1 MNGESFV
8 IRVSMVG
15 EGDAVRGAGK
25 VSTAVKGMDAAAA
38 SAAATTSRSTRTL
51 AQKWTG
57 AGTALTAAGK
67 KTRGLSLGLA
77 AVGAVAGKLAVDFDK
92 SMRNVNSIAQLP
104 EPAFKRL
111 QKQVLGLAGPTA
123 QGPKTLAEGL
133 YDLVSSGFD
142 AEESMTVLKAS
153 ARAAT
158 AGLTTT
164 EVSTK
169 AVAAALNAYK
179 RPAADAGQVSDDLF
193 QTVNLGVV
201 TFDELASSIG
211 YVLPVAAT
219 LGVDIKQVGAS
230 ISTLTKQGQSGSSA
244 ITNINA
250 ALTAFIKPSKGMAKA
265 LKELGYESA
274 ETLIRQEGFQGALE
288 KVIGATDGSKKAIA
302 DLFGNVRAMRAVF
315 GLVGDNAK
323 GAAKDLRGF
332 QSDAGATAKVLA
344 EQEKSISYQW
354 KKLRAEGEVLGIE
367 LGTKLLP
374 VLRGVAI
381 NIGDMLKGFTEL
393 PGGMQKT
400 IITTALLG
408 VALSPVLSLL
418 GATAKGVGLLI
429 TGIKTLAAT
438 NLAGEL
444 SAAFSLARGGEMG
457 GFAMA
462 GKGMAGSI
470 IGGLTKAIPIAA
482 AAAGLGNIIYSAT
495 QGDWHDAGFKAG
507 GALVGGIA
515 GAFLG
520 GPAGAALGAGAGS
533 FLGGLIGDMFG
544 DGGEQNAFKKRNEE
558 TILSAIRGHKQ
569 LMRSSRQVEQS
580 ERRLQRV
587 GQAQAGVTQRLKAT
601 QDRLNAARKSGD
613 TGRIRHE
620 EARLNELKAKQIHL
634 THQQWRE
641 ESLLH
646 AAHVKN
652 VADARRA
659 RTVEVALVR
668 TRQAQFEQAQK
679 HERQTRKAFEQAVL
693 QNKPLKEQNQR
704 ERDLIDAQ
712 KRREGASR
720 KLVASEKELS
730 GTMREIANKF
740 GDKFADSLRKQI
752 PLWRMTAKQT
762 RASVEAM
769 RKLAP
774 AIEPI
779 SQTMKRFG
787 ERGSTATR
795 KVEKGTKQLSQ
806 KAPGQLKTV
815 GRGYTEL
822 AETGTE
828 GLGTIGT
835 NTNSFLKSLKVQPL
849 SFSLTAPTTRK
860 GQARGGITRVPG
872 SGMQDS
878 VPLDGPGIRALVAP
892 GEDVIVANRHQR
904 PELDYAVAN
913 TYGDAGLDGFFRR
926 NRRPHGFAQGG
937 IAKDGGA
944 GAAMGVEAAQQVL
957 RKIGVGDFP
966 LPRIDGPAP
975 LATGGQN
982 SLNLV
987 FAAAADYLRKHAGSP
1002 KVRAM
1007 IQFAEREAAKG
1018 YPYVYG
1024 GGHGSFSG
1032 PYDCSGFVSAILHA
1046 GGFLDA
1052 PMAVQQGSGLY
1063 TFGQPGAGEQV
1074 TIGVRGSSGMN
1085 AHTMMSMKDV
1095 EQGWRFFES
1104 GSGHGAAEV
1113 GGWAGAFDYR
1123 HPDGFARGGVLPT
1136 GRDADKMPPVV
1147 RAALQKYG
1155 PAALDPN
1162 SRHFVGWGYERGGWV
1177 KTGYTIYSGSG
1188 QGAGGNLQS
1197 GKGYAEL
1204 GTATSGGAGTG
1215 SGYMAKALGMSGELP
1230 MGFPVDVKIP
1240 STGKTAELFKKDRGY
1255 GQGTSAYSIDIH
1267 SLAWGEL
1274 GLSESNGKGTAF
1286 IRALGKGGAAAEE
1299 EKVPAVFHG
1308 ARTGSLSFP
1317 SMPKTL
1323 HGVQREIKRREAEV
1337 KRYRAAVKAAKGK
1350 PKLEQALQKNVTAL
1364 EARLTELRR
1373 ERSKL
1378 RREKAKRKI
1387 TRRLQRRLGRLTGA
1401 EQRMEEGER
1410 TYNEA
1415 NQLAEQIVAL
1425 EPQSPELPAS
1435 APESQR
1441 AAAEAKYVKDFETY
1455 VNQQERPAYT
1465 TVLDT
1470 LNTWRNTTL
1479 GGQEVAVGLENQW
1492 EKKVRETEHEIDAIN
1507 TFTRTVAGR
1516 EADWK
1521 QAHPKAGRDDYPDWL
1536 KDQIK
1541 EVHKRRSRLPV
1552 LRFTDNEVRKVLGE
1566 ARGAFYPGRK
1576 NPVEPPLAPLAG
1588 SGSFEDVLIGIQ
1600 GQHWPGQH
1608 KRVDALPGV
1617 RQAGIFGGAIWDAQE
1632 SIEGL
1637 DLKIRDAAAGIEGGG
1652 GGGEDE
1658 SAAEK
1663 AQLLEEQNRQLLREL
1678 AIKRAQ
1684 EPVLAGYLGAYEK
1697 GGILPGDGFYLGHK
1711 GEEVVPAD
1719 EVGRRGGAAVAVLEP
1734 HIHVSDELAPYIS
1747 ATVEQRF
1754 ADAGRSVGLA
1764 RSTPSAPGRRAVYRR
1779 RG

>member
-1 MNGESFV
+1 VSGEQFI
-8 IRVSMVG
+8 IRVQMVG
-15 EGDAVRGAGK
+15 ERDAVTGAGR
-25 VSTAVKGMDAAAA
+25 VASATKGMEAAAE
-38 SAAATTSRSTRTL
+38 SAAATTTRSSRTL

-57 AGTALTAAGK
+57 AGTAATAAGK
-67 KTRGLSLGLA
+67 KVNRGVGLPILALG
-77 AVGAVAGKLAVDFDK
+77 VITGKFAVDFERQ
-92 SMRNVNSIAQLP
+92 MRNVNSIAQLP
-104 EPAFKRL
+104 ERTFKRISTEVRNMAEETG
-111 QKQVLGLAGPTA
+111 QMPE
-123 QGPKTLAEGL
+123 TLAEGL

-142 AEESMTVLKAS
+142 AEESLQILRSGAI
-153 ARAAT
+153 AAT

-169 AVAAALNAYK
+169 AIAAALNAYK
-179 RPAADAGQVSDDLF
+179 RPASDARQISDDLF
-193 QTVNLGVV
+193 QTVNLGVI

-250 ALTAFIKPSKGMAKA
+250 ALTAFIKPSKGMAAA

-288 KVIGATDGSKKAIA
+288 KIIGVTDGSKEAIA

-315 GLVGDNAK
+315 GLVGDNAA
-323 GAAKDLRGF
+323 GAAADLRGF
-332 QSDAGATAKVLA
+332 GDSAGAAAAVFA
-344 EQEKSISYQW
+344 EQSKSTAVQAQ
-354 KKLRAEGEVLGIE
+354 KLKAEAGALAIEFGQNVIPIARSLIHEVAGLGHAFTGLSPGMQSSIVKAGLFALA
-367 LGTKLLP
+367 LGPALRVTGALATGIGKVIQVSKVMAATDLAAGIAQG
-374 VLRGVAI
+374 LRGDTAI
-381 NIGDMLKGFTEL
+381 LRILGGD
-393 PGGMQKT
+393 
-400 IITTALLG
+400 
-408 VALSPVLSLL
+408 
-418 GATAKGVGLLI
+418 
-429 TGIKTLAAT
+429 
-438 NLAGEL
+438 
-444 SAAFSLARGGEMG
+444 
-457 GFAMA
+457 MA
-462 GKGMAGSI
+462 GKVV
-470 IGGLTKAIPIAA
+470 GGLSKAIPVAA

-495 QGDWHDAGFKAG
+495 KGDWHDAGFKAG

-569 LMRSSRQVEQS
+569 LIRSSRQVEQS

-587 GQAQAGVTQRLKAT
+587 GHAQASVTQRLKAS

-613 TGRIRHE
+613 TGRVRHE
-620 EARLNELKAKQIHL
+620 EARLNLLKAKQIHL
-634 THQQWRE
+634 THRQWRE

-668 TRQAQFEQAQK
+668 TRQAQLEQAQK

-712 KRREGASR
+712 KRRKGTSE
-720 KLVASEKELS
+720 KLLASEKALS
-730 GTMREIANKF
+730 GTMREIATKF
-740 GDKFADSLRKQI
+740 GDKFADNLRKQI

-762 RASVEAM
+762 RASAEAM
-769 RKLAP
+769 HKLAP

-779 SQTMKRFG
+779 SQQMKRFG
-787 ERGSTATR
+787 ERGSAATR

-806 KAPGQLKTV
+806 KAPGQLRTV
-815 GRGYTEL
+815 GRGYTDL

-828 GLGTIGT
+828 GLSTIGT
-835 NTNSFLKSLKVQPL
+835 NTNSFLKSLNAQPVA
-849 SFSLTAPTTRK
+849 FTLTAPGSRK
-860 GQARGGITRVPG
+860 GQARGGVTRVPG

-904 PELDYAVAN
+904 PELDFAVAN

-926 NRRPHGFAQGG
+926 NRRPHGFARGG
-937 IAKDGGA
+937 VAKDGGA
-944 GAAMGVEAAQQVL
+944 TSSSMGVEAAQQVL
-957 RKIGVGDFP
+957 RKVGMGDFP

-975 LATGGQN
+975 LASGGQN
-982 SLNLV
+982 SINLV

-1007 IQFAEREAAKG
+1007 LQFAEREAAKG

-1046 GGFLDA
+1046 GGFLDT
-1052 PMAVQQGSGLY
+1052 PMSTQQGSGLN
-1063 TFGQPGAGEQV
+1063 TLGMSGAGEQV
-1074 TIGVRGSSGMN
+1074 TWGVRGSSGMN
-1085 AHTMMSMKDV
+1085 AHTMISLKDI
-1095 EQGWRFFES
+1095 EEGWRFFES

-1113 GGWAGAFDYR
+1113 GGWSGSFAYR
-1123 HPDGFARGGVLPT
+1123 HPAGFARGGILPT

-1147 RAALQKYG
+1147 RAALQRYG
-1155 PAALDPN
+1155 PSALDPN

-1177 KTGYTIYSGSG
+1177 RTGFTTYAGSG
-1188 QGAGGNLQS
+1188 GGASGDLQKGN
-1197 GKGYAEL
+1197 GYAEL
-1204 GTATSGGAGTG
+1204 GTATSGGSGTG
-1215 SGYMAKALGMSGELP
+1215 HGYLAQALGRSGELP
-1230 MGFPVDVKIP
+1230 FGFGLEVDV
-1240 STGKTAELFKKDRGY
+1240 GKGKVGTLYKYDRGY
-1255 GQGTSAYSIDIH
+1255 GQGDSAYGLDVH
-1267 SLAWGEL
+1267 TGGFAAV
-1274 GLSESNGKGTAF
+1274 GLSGHTKGQAR
-1286 IRALGKGGAAAEE
+1286 IRPADGSGAAASE
-1299 EKVPAVFHG
+1299 EKVPAVFRG
-1308 ARTGSLSFP
+1308 ARTGSLDFP

-1323 HGVQREIKRREAEV
+1323 HGVEREIKRRQAEV
-1337 KRYRAAVKAAKGK
+1337 KRYRHAVKAAKGK

-1364 EARLTELRR
+1364 ETRLEQLRR

-1387 TRRLQRRLGRLTGA
+1387 TKRLQRRLGRLTGA
-1401 EQRMEEGER
+1401 EQHMEERER
-1410 TYNEA
+1410 IYNEA
-1415 NQLAEQIVAL
+1415 NEYAEQVVAL
-1425 EPQSPELPAS
+1425 EPQQVDLPAN
-1435 APESQR
+1435 ATEAQR
-1441 AAAEAKYVKDFETY
+1441 AAAEAKYVAEFEGY
-1455 VNQQERPAYT
+1455 VNQKERPAYV
-1465 TVLDT
+1465 TVLGT
-1470 LNTWRNTTL
+1470 LNAWRNTTL
-1479 GGQEVAVGLENQW
+1479 GGEETAVQLENQW
-1492 EKKVRETEHEIDAIN
+1492 EKKIRETESEIDAIN
-1507 TFTRTVAGR
+1507 TFTKKVAER

-1521 QAHPKAGRDDYPDWL
+1521 RAHPKAGRDDYPDWL
-1536 KDQIK
+1536 KDQVK
-1541 EVHKRRSRLPV
+1541 EVHKRRARLPV
-1552 LRFTDNEVRKVLGE
+1552 LRYTDNELRNVLGE
-1566 ARGAFYPGRK
+1566 GRSAFYPGK
-1576 NPVEPPLAPLAG
+1576 KEPVEPPRAPLPG
-1588 SGSFEDVLIGIQ
+1588 TGTFEDVLVGIQ
-1600 GQHWPGQH
+1600 GQHWPEQH
-1608 KRVDALPGV
+1608 KRLDALPGT

-1637 DLKIRDAAAGIEGGG
+1637 DLKIRDAAAGLGEAGGG
-1652 GGGEDE
+1652 GDEDDT
-1658 SAAEK
+1658 AAEK
-1663 AQLLEEQNRQLLREL
+1663 AQLLEEQNRQLIREL

-1719 EVGRRGGAAVAVLEP
+1719 EVGRRGGGVTVLEP

-1747 ATVEQRF
+1747 ATVEERF
-1754 ADAGRSVGLA
+1754 AAAGRSVGLA
-1764 RSTPSAPGRRAVYRR
+1764 RSTPSAPGRRASMRR
-1779 RG
+1779 RKG